1 MPPQIFCDLV
11 AVVAVL
17 VAVIITTATTKNACI
32 SRVFEPLVAV
42 VAVLSTSQRNFK
54 KVCRQ
59 YMQIQGLWEYEEQSV
74 ITATNC
80 YQSPG
85 NACISRLFCG
95 SSLSKLCYRYCYFCY
110 KNQYEGREM
119 TMKSKAPTIHQLK
132 KQLGPEYRICPIDLE
147 RCLYRD
153 FGNGFNVEISGA
165 NSRRKGQKVSLYLWY
180 GEKAPDCLIVKRVH
194 DVERTAEAIASE
206 VDCLKDYS
214 NGLILHGY
222 NNRDAIFYMLHPE
235 LTRRNS

>member
-1 MPPQIFCDLV
+1 M
-11 AVVAVL
+11 VAVL
-17 VAVIITTATTKNACI
+17 VAVITTTATTKNARI
-32 SRVFEPLVAV
+32 SRVFKPLVAV

-59 YMQIQGLWEYEEQSV
+59 KIQIQGLWEYEEQSV

-85 NACISRLFCG
+85 NTRISRLFCG
-95 SSLSKLCYRYCYFCY
+95 SSLSKLCYRRCYFCY
-110 KNQYEGREM
+110 KNYYEGREM
-119 TMKSKAPTIHQLK
+119 TMKSKAPTIHQLR
-132 KQLGPEYRICPIDLE
+132 KQLGPKYRICPFDLE

-165 NSRRKGQKVSLYLWY
+165 NSRRKGKKVSLYLWY
-180 GEKAPDCLIVKRVH
+180 GEHLPDCLIVKRVH

-206 VDCLKDYS
+206 VECLKDYS

-222 NNRDAIFYMLHPE
+222 NNRDAIFYMLYPE
-235 LTRRNS
+235 LKTKED